1 MGKKPK
7 VKRVVLDTNVIL
19 SALLFKGKL
28 SEIVELWKNR
38 SFIPL
43 ISKEIFKELQRTL
56 AYSKFHLTKNETHLI
71 INDYIL
77 PYFEVVDV
85 AKPFNN
91 VCRDKDDDKFLSCA
105 ISGDSNLIVSG
116 DMDLLSLKS
125 YKNVKIITP
134 TEFLSIFKK

>member
-1 MGKKPK
+1 MGKKRK

-28 SEIVELWKNR
+28 SKIVELWENG

-56 AYSKFHLTKNETHLI
+56 EYPKFHLTKNEIAII
-71 INDYIL
+71 INNYIL
-77 PYFEVVDV
+77 PYFDV
-85 AKPFNN
+85 ADVSYPVNN
-91 VCRDKDDDKFLSCA
+91 ICRDEDDDKFLSCA
-105 ISGDSNLIVSG
+105 ISGGSDLIVSG

-125 YKNVKIITP
+125 YKTIKIINP
-134 TEFLSIFKK
+134 MDFISMFE

>member
-7 VKRVVLDTNVIL
+7 VKRVVLDTNIIL

-28 SEIVELWKNR
+28 SEIVELWENR

-56 AYSKFHLTKNETHLI
+56 AYPKFHLTKNETQLI
-71 INDYIL
+71 INSYIL

-85 AKPFNN
+85 VNPLNN
-91 VCRDKDDDKFLSCA
+91 VCRDKDDDKFISCA
-105 ISGDSNLIVSG
+105 ISGDSDLIVSG

-134 TEFLSIFKK
+134 TEFTSIFKK